1 MMKINDIAAIL
12 IWVFYG
18 LVTGCCVFLVAMSA
32 GVGLGYSFLPGF
44 VAGMVIL
51 LLLGPI
57 AFLLNKGA
65 QKLLTAANVGRRQS
79 FVMAECLLVIACLIG
94 MTVLRI
100 LSVWNVE
107 ADPVF
112 EMAKVTAEGFSPTVA
127 HRGAE
132 LYLYLLHGA
141 MLLVGNK
148 ASAAVVLQ
156 SLLLVCAAL
165 SLYLG
170 IRRLSGPAVAFVSI
184 AFLGFAPYML
194 EETKRLT
201 PFLLFLI
208 FYGAALY
215 CIGAILHR
223 MGAQRERR
231 VYTLLYD
238 LAAGLLTGFCFYL
251 DVAGITLLIFLTGVI
266 CFGVRHSANEEN
278 GVLEFICCMGS
289 AVLGYVGAH
298 GIRSLGGGS
307 LAASI
312 YGQLELYLPGAFRIP
327 VTTASGA
334 AAWDIPV
341 LVVLMALGVYGFWFS
356 RKIRD
361 KGMWLF
367 AAVLLMGMQC
377 FGINDTTYFDG
388 YGLLY
393 LFCAAMAGCS
403 VGDFVL
409 FKGENAEMEESNL
422 TNLTNSTRMSDE
434 MEMISLDIN
443 AASDAS
449 SDAANEIHYIENP
462 LPLPKKKVHRVL
474 DYDYEV
480 ADDDDF
486 DIQ

>member
-1 MMKINDIAAIL
+1 MMKINDIAAIV

-32 GVGLGYSFLPGF
+32 GVGLGHSFLPGF
-44 VAGMVIL
+44 VVGMAIL
-51 LLLGPI
+51 LLLGPFSF
-57 AFLLNKGA
+57 FLHKGA
-65 QKLLTAANVGRRQS
+65 QKLFPAVDAGRRMQ
-79 FVMAECLLVIACLIG
+79 FMVAESLLLIACLAG

-100 LSVWNVE
+100 MSVWNVE
-107 ADPVF
+107 TDPVF
-112 EMAKVTAEGFSPTVA
+112 EMAKVTAEGFSPAVA
-127 HRGAE
+127 HQGAE

-148 ASAAVVLQ
+148 ASAAVFLQ
-156 SLLLVCAAL
+156 SLLAVCAAV

-170 IRRLSGPAVAFVSI
+170 IRRLSGPVAALISI
-184 AFLGFAPYML
+184 VFLGFAPYML

-201 PFLLFLI
+201 PLLLFLI

-215 CIGAILHR
+215 CIGAIFHR
-223 MGAQRERR
+223 MDDGQRGNRI
-231 VYTLLYD
+231 YTLLYY

-266 CFGVRHSANEEN
+266 CFGMRYSENGEN
-278 GVLEFICCMGS
+278 GVLAFLCCLAS

-307 LAASI
+307 LTASI
-312 YGQLELYLPGAFRIP
+312 YGQWELYLPGDFRIP
-327 VTTASGA
+327 ATVASGGTS
-334 AAWDIPV
+334 WDVPV
-341 LVVLMALGVYGFWFS
+341 LVILMAVGVYGFWFS

-377 FGINDTTYFDG
+377 FGISNTTYFDG

-403 VGDFVL
+403 VADLVVL
-409 FKGENAEMEESNL
+409 KGENAEMEEMDM
-422 TNLTNSTRMSDE
+422 TGVPDE
-434 MEMISLDIN
+434 MEMISVDTN
-443 AASDAS
+443 S
-449 SDAANEIHYIENP
+449 STDAANEIHYIENP
-462 LPLPKKKVHRVL
+462 LPLPKKKAHRVL